1 MMNRLDEQ
9 EVQQYL
15 SALEARLSLLPA
27 DQSEEILFGVREHIS
42 EAISRGDRPVS
53 EVLASL
59 GNPDDVLA
67 ETAGPDAA
75 LNSGDSRVTTIPR
88 WRSTS
93 PWLALTVVLLTFGG
107 FLLGVGWLAGV
118 ACLWLG
124 TRWKTWEKVIGTILL
139 PGGVLG
145 ALYFARVI
153 PWPADPAPEG
163 VNTGTVE
170 PVIPGLPLTATIL
183 IMCIPLIMAGY
194 LLVAGLL
201 RQPPPA
207 KASSAALPSMLHN

>member
-1 MMNRLDEQ
+1 MMNRRDEQ

-15 SALEARLSLLPA
+15 SALEARLSQLPT
-27 DQSEEILFGVREHIS
+27 DQSEEILFGVREHIT
-42 EAISRGDRPVS
+42 EAVSRGDRPVS

-59 GNPDDVLA
+59 GSPDDVLA
-67 ETAGPDAA
+67 EMVGLDDGRK
-75 LNSGDSRVTTIPR
+75 SGGVRVTTTPR

-93 PWLALTVVLLTFGG
+93 PWVAVTVVLLAFGG
-107 FLLGVGWLAGV
+107 FLLGVGWFAGL
-118 ACLWLG
+118 ACLWMG
-124 TRWKTWEKVIGTILL
+124 TRWKTWEKVIGTVLF

-145 ALYFARVI
+145 ALYFARLI
-153 PWPADPAPEG
+153 PWRADLAPEAM
-163 VNTGTVE
+163 NTGPVE

-183 IMCIPLIMAGY
+183 IMIIPLIMAGY

-207 KASSAALPSMLHN
+207 TASSAALPSMLHN